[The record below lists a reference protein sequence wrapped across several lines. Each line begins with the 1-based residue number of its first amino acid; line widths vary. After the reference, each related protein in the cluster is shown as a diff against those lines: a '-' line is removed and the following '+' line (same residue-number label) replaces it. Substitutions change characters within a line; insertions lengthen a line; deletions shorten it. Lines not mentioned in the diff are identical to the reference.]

1 MICRIHE
8 FGPRSLFRARVRH
21 AVERV
26 QNVSKTRVELSGLV
40 ETPVDVVVPLTHYAS
55 SACRQ
60 KSRAITN
67 LKKLS

>member
-1 MICRIHE
+1 M
-8 FGPRSLFRARVRH
+8 
-21 AVERV
+21 ERV